1 MLFELTPADYPHEGV
16 LMPGWTHVSPDGDGG
31 SRAYILES
39 LVTGARRGYFLA
51 PGGTSLNVE
60 GIEFGPYLVKCIE
73 GSVYLVTEAG
83 IAATPFEMYG
93 YMQLIEEPEMLVF
106 CSYYELLVIHKSGM
120 VRYFQH
126 HDHYYADVLELI
138 GDTLHLS
145 GKPLG
150 EQDEVPLTMLI
161 TDMPVVKELTFK

>member
-1 MLFELTPADYPHEGV
+1 MMQFELTPADYPHEG
-16 LMPGWTHVSPDGDGG
+16 LSTPGWTHVSPDGDGG

-39 LVTGARRGYFLA
+39 ILTGSRQGYFLA
-51 PGGTSLNVE
+51 PGDTSLNVE

-83 IAATPFEMYG
+83 IAATPFEMIG

-106 CSYYELLVIHKSGM
+106 CSYYELLVIHKSGT
-120 VRYFQH
+120 VRYFRH
-126 HDHYYADVLELI
+126 KDYYYADVLELI

-145 GKPLG
+145 GWTG
-150 EQDEVPLTMLI
+150 QDEEPFTKRVS
-161 TDMPVVKELTFK
+161 DFPVVQVKFR